1 MWGLLNW
8 QESGAVWTAVFLL
21 HYRAN
26 MPGLN
31 HRTFLAQGLGVPQG
45 LSFKALSACHICS
58 AARCSSMHCICFRHV
73 DMEALSMTHTGPDK
87 PTIDVCLFCGGMNLL
102 TIPSDCLG
110 NICNIYF
117 LLSEAQKWRNTL
129 LGWLKTVP
137 LYYFGNLF
145 WIFHYFHCN
154 DSTLLWVLLLTH
166 TACGS
171 HSAKQKSFIIFF

>member
-45 LSFKALSACHICS
+45 LLFKALSACHICS
-58 AARCSSMHCICFRHV
+58 AARCSSMHCICFHHV

-117 LLSEAQKWRNTL
+117 SLIWSTEMKKHFVGLAKNSASILFWQFVLDFPLLSLQWFHAPVGAAADSHCMWI
-129 LGWLKTVP
+129 P
-137 LYYFGNLF
+137 L
-145 WIFHYFHCN
+145 
-154 DSTLLWVLLLTH
+154 S
-166 TACGS
+166 
-171 HSAKQKSFIIFF
+171 